1 MFIWIK
7 DVVSIISVRMT
18 VKIIKEQELWKQDAI
33 AVGSGAEESPAQQ
46 RTNACLSR
54 WVQNF
59 QGTGRSQM
67 SHVVGGLCFRVS
79 KAVLRAN
86 IVRWTTGFQ

>member
-33 AVGSGAEESPAQQ
+33 AVGSSAEESPAQQ
-46 RTNACLSR
+46 RTSASLSR
-54 WVQNF
+54 
-59 QGTGRSQM
+59 
-67 SHVVGGLCFRVS
+67 
-79 KAVLRAN
+79 
-86 IVRWTTGFQ
+86 